1 MEEKREFLMEGRRE
15 LWREFISHLGVT
27 VVYLLMVSL
36 FTRNFSSY
44 FWIGGIIGI
53 PILDIDHLLYLF
65 TNSEEKSCQKFF
77 RIWSEKKYQTAI
89 FYLVS
94 LHKNDNQKKLLHNG
108 FFGMVWAALC
118 LLVFIM
124 SKGLFQMGLML
135 SVYLHLLKDI
145 TEDLID
151 MEHLK
156 EWLFWPLKKTISN
169 RTTIIYVN
177 LLIIQFLLLT
187 GIAFY
192 LVT

>member
-1 MEEKREFLMEGRRE
+1 MEEKREFCMEGRRE
-15 LWREFISHLGVT
+15 FWREFISHLGVT

-36 FTRNFSSY
+36 FMRSFSPR
-44 FWIGGIIGI
+44 FWLGGIVGI
-53 PILDIDHLLYLF
+53 PLLDIDHLLYLF

-77 RIWSEKKYQTAI
+77 RIWREKKHQKAI

-94 LHKNDNQKKLLHNG
+94 LHKNDNNKKLLHNG
-108 FFGMVWAALC
+108 FFGIVWAALC
-118 LLVFIM
+118 LLVLIINR
-124 SKGLFQMGLML
+124 GLFQVGLML
-135 SVYLHLLKDI
+135 SIYLHLLKDI
-145 TEDLID
+145 IEDLSD

-192 LVT
+192 LVI